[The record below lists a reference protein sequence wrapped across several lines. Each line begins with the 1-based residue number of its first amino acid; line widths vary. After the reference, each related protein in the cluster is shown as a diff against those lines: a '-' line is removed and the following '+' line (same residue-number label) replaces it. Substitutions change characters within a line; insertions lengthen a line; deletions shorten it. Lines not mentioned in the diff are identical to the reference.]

1 MNGAGT
7 SCGGRALIVG
17 HQYHYAIRCEYS
29 DHRRHRPH
37 RRVRATHRPHYFSRY
52 CLLLK

>member
-7 SCGGRALIVG
+7 SCGGTALIVR

-29 DHRRHRPH
+29 DHRPH

>member
-1 MNGAGT
+1 MNAAGT

-17 HQYHYAIRCEYS
+17 HQYHYAIRCEYL
-29 DHRRHRPH
+29 DAPH
-37 RRVRATHRPHYFSRY
+37 PPALTRYTTHHPHYFSRY